1 LTLTGNWRIISITI
15 FFGEAVSRKLAIKN
29 SWRHNVMFL
38 TRLNAS
44 VWAAILMTALIIPAV
59 SGEEAVTT
67 PNTLKVGMV
76 APDFTLKDEEDVERN
91 LSDYL
96 GKKNIVLA
104 FYPKD
109 FTGG

>member
-1 LTLTGNWRIISITI
+1 MI
-15 FFGEAVSRKLAIKN
+15 
-29 SWRHNVMFL
+29 FL
-38 TRLNAS
+38 TRFNAS
-44 VWAAILMTALIIPAV
+44 VWAAILMTALIIPAA

-67 PNTLKVGMV
+67 PDTLKVGMI
-76 APDFTLKDEEDVERN
+76 APDFTLKDEEGVDRN

-96 GKKNIVLA
+96 GEKSVVLA

>member
-1 LTLTGNWRIISITI
+1 MI
-15 FFGEAVSRKLAIKN
+15 
-29 SWRHNVMFL
+29 FL
-38 TRLNAS
+38 TRLN
-44 VWAAILMTALIIPAV
+44 VNFWAAILMTALIIPVA

-67 PNTLKVGMV
+67 SDMLKVGMI
-76 APDFTLKDEEDVERN
+76 APDFTLKDEEGAERN

-96 GKKNIVLA
+96 GKQSVVLA

>member
-1 LTLTGNWRIISITI
+1 LTLTSDWRIISVII
-15 FFGEAVSRKLAIKN
+15 FFGEAVNRKLAIKN
-29 SWRHNVMFL
+29 LWRHNVIFL

-76 APDFTLKDEEDVERN
+76 APDFTLKDEGGTEQS

>member
-1 LTLTGNWRIISITI
+1 
-15 FFGEAVSRKLAIKN
+15 
-29 SWRHNVMFL
+29 MFQI
-38 TRLNAS
+38 RLNAAI
-44 VWAAILMTALIIPAV
+44 VWAIILITVILIPGA

-67 PNTLKVGMV
+67 PKTLEVGMI
-76 APDFTLKDEEDVERN
+76 APDFTLKNEEGVERN

-96 GKKNIVLA
+96 GEKNVVLA

>member
-1 LTLTGNWRIISITI
+1 MI
-15 FFGEAVSRKLAIKN
+15 
-29 SWRHNVMFL
+29 FL
-38 TRLNAS
+38 TRLN
-44 VWAAILMTALIIPAV
+44 VNFWAAILMTALIISVA

-67 PNTLKVGMV
+67 SDMLKVGMI
-76 APDFTLKDEEDVERN
+76 APDFTLKDEEGAERN

-96 GKKNIVLA
+96 GKQSVVLA

>member
-1 LTLTGNWRIISITI
+1 
-15 FFGEAVSRKLAIKN
+15 
-29 SWRHNVMFL
+29 MFQ

-44 VWAAILMTALIIPAV
+44 ALAVILTTAILIAAA

-67 PNTLKVGMV
+67 PDMLKVGMI
-76 APDFTLKDEEDVERN
+76 APDFTLKDEEGVERN

-96 GKKNIVLA
+96 GKKNVVLA

>member
-1 LTLTGNWRIISITI
+1 
-15 FFGEAVSRKLAIKN
+15 
-29 SWRHNVMFL
+29 MFQ
-38 TRLNAS
+38 TWLNAS
-44 VWAAILMTALIIPAV
+44 VWAVILITAILIPTA
-59 SGEEAVTT
+59 SGEKAVTT
-67 PNTLKVGMV
+67 PDTLTVGMI
-76 APDFTLKDEEDVERN
+76 APDFTLKDEEGVERS

>member
-1 LTLTGNWRIISITI
+1 MI
-15 FFGEAVSRKLAIKN
+15 
-29 SWRHNVMFL
+29 FL
-38 TRLNAS
+38 TRLNVS
-44 VWAAILMTALIIPAV
+44 VWAAILMTALIISAA

-67 PNTLKVGMV
+67 PDMLKVGAI
-76 APDFTLKDEEDVERN
+76 APDFTLKDEEGVERN

-96 GKKNIVLA
+96 GKKSVVLA

>member
-1 LTLTGNWRIISITI
+1 MFQTW
-15 FFGEAVSRKLAIKN
+15 
-29 SWRHNVMFL
+29 HN
-38 TRLNAS
+38 TS
-44 VWAAILMTALIIPAV
+44 VWAVILITVILIPAA

-67 PNTLKVGMV
+67 PDTLKVGMI
-76 APDFTLKDEEDVERN
+76 APDFTLKDEEGVERS